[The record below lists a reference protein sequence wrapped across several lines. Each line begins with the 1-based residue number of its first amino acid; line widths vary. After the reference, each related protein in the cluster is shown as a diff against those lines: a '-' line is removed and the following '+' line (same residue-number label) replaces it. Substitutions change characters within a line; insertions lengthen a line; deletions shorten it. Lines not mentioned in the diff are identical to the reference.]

1 MRTASKAYRV
11 RLLFPIVHSSR
22 PSCTNDQETLMTPVT
37 SYVTKFGSLKSYDK
51 GRVENISDDVKHYAF
66 SNCFEIAS
74 CSKPY
79 EKVVFGQNQVYVL
92 ETLRAE
98 GVSPWYTCAHDE
110 FALVMDGEVEVHLVQ
125 LDASQTVPDAEKNGA
140 VLVKGEPKGV
150 KMGWMKL
157 SRGHQ
162 GLLPKK
168 TAYQFR
174 NAGEPGV
181 IVLQSCKGDLSVEKW
196 AEICQAN

>member
-1 MRTASKAYRV
+1 MTQVAY
-11 RLLFPIVHSSR
+11 
-22 PSCTNDQETLMTPVT
+22 Q
-37 SYVTKFGSLKSYDK
+37 TKFGSLRQFEK
-51 GRVENISDDVKHYAF
+51 GRVEPIADDVRHYAF

-74 CSKPY
+74 HSAPY
-79 EKVVFGQNQVYVL
+79 EKVVFGQNQIYVL

-98 GVSPWYTCAHDE
+98 GTSPWYTCAHDE

-125 LDASQTVPDAEKNGA
+125 LDPAQRVKDADRNGA
-140 VLVKGEPKGV
+140 VLVQGEPAGR

-162 GLLPKK
+162 GLLPKN

-174 NAGEPGV
+174 SPGEPGV
-181 IVLQSCKGDLSVEKW
+181 IVLQTCKGELSVEKW
-196 AEICQAN
+196 ADICQTH